1 MPLAQPVGAWAAA
14 WRSVVIVSV
23 LGFLLGFSGCW
34 TPFYAPATSACDLPD
49 FYRMPVRTAG
59 PPLNYANLTLAPTPD
74 YLLGPNDVLEVTV
87 PGLYVGAEIRP
98 LRVQVMANGEIYL
111 PLVGAL
117 RVGDKNLLQ
126 AQQAI
131 TAAYAAGFLVDPRVS
146 INLAEKATISVLVL
160 GKVQK
165 PGVHL
170 LPKNENDVG
179 HALAAAGGL
188 TDDAADIIEKHS
200 RVPAAKAN
208 ENELVEPNATGTL
221 QPFIRSDDDPD
232 DPKEVVEIPLRGLE
246 ASAIDPRHVVL
257 NTGDVVV
264 VPSRRHEVF
273 YVVGKIGQNTTA
285 RFTIGDRER
294 ELGIGFVLPR
304 DREIDVVTAVAMAGY
319 IDPIDSP
326 STVTVH
332 RHEPDGT
339 STLIRV
345 DLIEARYDP
354 RNNVLVWPGDIIYL
368 NPDSRWWFR
377 RTFDRVVPNL
387 IVLPYSRSLGFR

>member
-1 MPLAQPVGAWAAA
+1 MQLAQPEGACSAG
-14 WRSVVIVSV
+14 WRAVLIVSV
-23 LGFLLGFSGCW
+23 LGFVVGFSGCW

-49 FYRMPVRTAG
+49 FYRTPVRTAG
-59 PPLNYANLTLAPTPD
+59 PPLNFANLTLAPTPD

-87 PGLYVGAEIRP
+87 PGLYAGAEIRP
-98 LRVQVMANGEIYL
+98 LRVQVMANGDIYL
-111 PLVGAL
+111 PLIGAL
-117 RVGDKNLLQ
+117 RVGDSNLLQ

-131 TAAYAAGFLVDPRVS
+131 TAAYAAGFLVDPRIS
-146 INLAEKATISVLVL
+146 INLAEKATVSVLVL

-188 TDDAADIIEKHS
+188 TDDAADIIERHS
-200 RVPAAKAN
+200 RVPSAEADQNQPAA
-208 ENELVEPNATGTL
+208 PNATTL
-221 QPFIRSDDDPD
+221 QPFIRIDDDPD

-246 ASAIDPRHVVL
+246 ASAIDPKHVVL
-257 NTGDVVV
+257 NNGDVVV

-273 YVVGKIGQNTTA
+273 YVVGQLGQNNTA

-354 RNNVLVWPGDIIYL
+354 RYNVLVWPGDIIYL
-368 NPDSRWWFR
+368 NPDTRWWFR
-377 RTFDRVVPNL
+377 RTLDRVVPNL